1 LSKGPGGPIATE
13 ERHEEVL
20 GATAT
25 VPEHVVFRS
34 FEAETLLLNLETG
47 QYHGLNAT
55 GGRMLEL
62 LKETGGEVSA
72 SVAQLAKE
80 YELEVDA
87 IATDMA
93 DFCLSLEDRGLLEVQ
108 RR

>member
-1 LSKGPGGPIATE
+1 LADQQQRDEILGSK
-13 ERHEEVL
+13 
-20 GATAT
+20 AT

-34 FEAETLLLNLETG
+34 FEAETLLLNLESG

-72 SVAQLAKE
+72 SVARLAQE
-80 YELEVDA
+80 YELEAAA

-93 DFCLSLEDRGLLEVQ
+93 DFCLSLEERGLLEVQ

>member
-1 LSKGPGGPIATE
+1 LPDE
-13 ERHEEVL
+13 QQHEEIL
-20 GATAT
+20 DATAS

-62 LKETGGEVSA
+62 LKETGGQVRQ
-72 SVAQLAKE
+72 SVDQLAKE
-80 YELEVDA
+80 YEMDA
-87 IATDMA
+87 DTIARDMA
-93 DFCLSLEDRGLLEVQ
+93 DFCLSLEERGLLEVQ

>member
-1 LSKGPGGPIATE
+1 LAE
-13 ERHEEVL
+13 EQDRSDIID
-20 GATAT
+20 AKAT
-25 VPEHVVFRS
+25 VPEHVVFRT

-62 LKETGGEVSA
+62 LKDTGGEVRE
-72 SVAQLAKE
+72 SVTRLADE
-80 YELEVDA
+80 YDVDPETIGA
-87 IATDMA
+87 DMTE
-93 DFCLSLEDRGLLEVQ
+93 FCLALEGRGLLEVE

>member
-1 LSKGPGGPIATE
+1 MAAE
-13 ERHEEVL
+13 QRQDEVL
-20 GATAT
+20 GASAT

-62 LKETGGEVSA
+62 LKETGGEVRQ
-72 SVAQLAKE
+72 SVERLAKE
-80 YELEVDA
+80 YEIDTET

-93 DFCLSLEDRGLLEVQ
+93 DFCLSLEERGLLEVQ

>member
-1 LSKGPGGPIATE
+1 MAAE
-13 ERHEEVL
+13 QRQDEVL
-20 GATAT
+20 GASAT

-62 LKETGGEVSA
+62 LKETGGEVRQ
-72 SVAQLAKE
+72 SVEQLAKE
-80 YELEVDA
+80 YEMDPA
-87 IATDMA
+87 TIATDMA
-93 DFCLSLEDRGLLEVQ
+93 DFCLSLEERGLLEVQ

>member
-1 LSKGPGGPIATE
+1 LPDQQQRDEI
-13 ERHEEVL
+13 L
-20 GATAT
+20 GAKAT

-62 LKETGGEVSA
+62 LKDNEGEVSA
-72 SVAQLAKE
+72 SVKRLAQE
-80 YELEVDA
+80 YEMEPDT
-87 IATDMA
+87 IAEGMA
-93 DFCLSLEDRGLLEVQ
+93 DFCLSLEERGLLEVQ

>member
-1 LSKGPGGPIATE
+1 VPE
-13 ERHEEVL
+13 EAQRDEIL
-20 GATAT
+20 QAKAT
-25 VPEHVVFRS
+25 VPEHVVFRT

-47 QYHGLNAT
+47 QYHGLNTT

-62 LKETGGEVSA
+62 LKDTDGDVRQSVERLGE
-72 SVAQLAKE
+72 E
-80 YELEVDA
+80 YQMDAEV

-108 RR
+108 RDE